1 MNPVLVWMVVG
12 ILCTSCKRAPDHDRE
27 KWHRCWHTFAAW
39 SAVDSVDPLPFES
52 LFGVQSTRDILYH
65 HCQFLKRCLPSGVLF
80 VRSLH
85 PRRPKWIML
94 FSHTVFNGACGELD
108 PSNFFSKRISIS
120 SSVRA
125 VLAFGLFP
133 SPCRLSCFCFAFN
146 ASLVFLKS
154 VSLKIVT

>member
-1 MNPVLVWMVVG
+1 M
-12 ILCTSCKRAPDHDRE
+12 
-27 KWHRCWHTFAAW
+27 
-39 SAVDSVDPLPFES
+39 DPLPFES

-85 PRRPKWIML
+85 PRRPKGIIL
-94 FSHTVFNGACGELD
+94 FSHTVFNRACGELN

-120 SSVRA
+120 SSVRT
-125 VLAFGLFP
+125 VVAFGLFP

-154 VSLKIVT
+154 VLPYVQRVKWRSTLAKIPRRDDGSKSFPVLVLAAYANWLK